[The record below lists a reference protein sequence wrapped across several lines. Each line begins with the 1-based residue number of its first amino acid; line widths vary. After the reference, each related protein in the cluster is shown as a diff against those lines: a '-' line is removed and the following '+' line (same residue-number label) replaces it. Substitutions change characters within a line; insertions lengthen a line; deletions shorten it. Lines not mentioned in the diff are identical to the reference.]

1 MVIMATFVI
10 LLSIAEE
17 QDNKKKPKEWYR
29 NWALSQDN
37 PYVQNRIREM
47 CKYNFCLPILLSRI
61 LARRISLGRGAR
73 VADSTPRGWFL
84 KFCYDRVRANIILE
98 ARQAY
103 LDRVAARSKFHS
115 WK

>member
-29 NWALSQDN
+29 NWALSQGN

-47 CKYNFCLPILLSRI
+47 CKYNFC
-61 LARRISLGRGAR
+61 
-73 VADSTPRGWFL
+73 F
-84 KFCYDRVRANIILE
+84 
-98 ARQAY
+98 
-103 LDRVAARSKFHS
+103 
-115 WK
+115 